1 MEATQEEAT
10 ALCAAVAELRAKL
23 LGLDLDVGDGER
35 VAALR
40 ALADLTNTIS
50 AVQARLICDLDRSQR
65 AADEA
70 AEMPER
76 LRRGVT
82 GRVAYALRESP
93 HSSQIAIGVAKALV
107 TEMPHTLAALAAGH
121 LTWHRARLLVAE
133 TACLKLADRKA
144 VDRLVC
150 AEPLRL
156 DGVGNR
162 KLAGRA
168 RGAAYELDP
177 VSAVRR
183 TARAEAD
190 RYVSLRP
197 APDCMAYLTALL
209 PVAQGV
215 ACYATLREAASL
227 GVATGD
233 GRGAGQL
240 MADTLVERVTGQAHA
255 EAVPV
260 GLHLVMTDTALL
272 AGDCAPARIVG
283 HGPVPAGLARRLVSS
298 APAAASWVKRLFV
311 SPAGLVAGESRA
323 RCFPEGLAEL
333 IRIRDDTCSTPWCD
347 APIRHIDHVKAWVEG
362 GPTSIGNGQGLCEQ
376 CNHDKQ
382 ERSGQ
387 AYSPIETRHRQP
399 RVSALARWPRA
410 PAA

>member
-1 MEATQEEAT
+1 VQ
-10 ALCAAVAELRAKL
+10 RP
-23 LGLDLDVGDGER
+23 
-35 VAALR
+35 
-40 ALADLTNTIS
+40 ADTGNTS
-50 AVQARLICDLDRSQR
+50 TDRSR
-65 AADEA
+65 SRRRR
-70 AEMPER
+70 ER
-76 LRRGVT
+76 R
-82 GRVAYALRESP
+82 
-93 HSSQIAIGVAKALV
+93 
-107 TEMPHTLAALAAGH
+107 
-121 LTWHRARLLVAE
+121 
-133 TACLKLADRKA
+133 RKA

-183 TARAEAD
+183 TARAQAG

-260 GLHLVMTDTALL
+260 GLHLVMRDTALL

-347 APIRHIDHVKAWVEG
+347 APIRHIDHVTAWVEG

-376 CNHDKQ
+376 CNIDKQ
-382 ERSGQ
+382 DRSGQ
-387 AYSPIETRHRQP
+387 AYSPIETGDRQP
-399 RVSALARWPRA
+399 RVPALARWPRA